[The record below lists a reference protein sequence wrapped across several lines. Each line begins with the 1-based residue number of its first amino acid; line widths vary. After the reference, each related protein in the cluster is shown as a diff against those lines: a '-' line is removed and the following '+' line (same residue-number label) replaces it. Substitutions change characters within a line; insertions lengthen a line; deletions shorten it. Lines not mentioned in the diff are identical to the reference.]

1 MIIDLNFDYYFRE
14 ALVARR
20 KRSNP
25 QMSQVKKRLTMKQFM
40 RKNQYMSSQNQ
51 FMIQNQFM
59 NQNQYQSL
67 ISPQL
72 LNLNQ
77 LKK

>member
-51 FMIQNQFM
+51 FM